1 MRFSCLRSVYT
12 TELGEPQQAGGRY
25 VLSFA
30 FPSLQKCKL
39 ETRLIIEN
47 FCEIFHHISFTWLR
61 NVRQKGEMKVDDTDD
76 KKRDESPV
84 IYLSVQLIM
93 RTQMTDA
100 FCSTYCTGI
109 NVKLESV
116 MEFWCALSCDILCHA
131 ITLYVAS

>member
-1 MRFSCLRSVYT
+1 
-12 TELGEPQQAGGRY
+12 
-25 VLSFA
+25 
-30 FPSLQKCKL
+30 
-39 ETRLIIEN
+39 
-47 FCEIFHHISFTWLR
+47 
-61 NVRQKGEMKVDDTDD
+61 MKVDDTDD